1 MAPGL
6 NLIPRTLRPAGAL
19 AGALCWL
26 SGCDATD
33 LAPGP
38 TLDELPAPGTLT
50 REAPVMVFEL
60 DGPTFLAVYEPSV
73 ISDDGVLWHAHKN
86 CPGTPENYAFPA
98 SQPLQIRDDLRRVT
112 MACQYGFK

>member
-6 NLIPRTLRPAGAL
+6 NLIPRTLRPAAAL
-19 AGALCWL
+19 VGALCWL

-38 TLDELPAPGTLT
+38 TIDELPAPGTLT

-60 DGPTFLAVYEPSV
+60 DGPTFLAVYDPSV

-86 CPGTPENYAFPA
+86 CPCLLYTSDAADE
-98 SQPLQIRDDLRRVT
+98 
-112 MACQYGFK
+112 

>member
-6 NLIPRTLRPAGAL
+6 TTNIAHGGRAGRCAVLAVGLGCHRSGPR
-19 AGALCWL
+19 
-26 SGCDATD
+26 
-33 LAPGP
+33 P

-50 REAPVMVFEL
+50 REGPVMVFEL
-60 DGPTFLAVYEPSV
+60 DGPTFLAVYDPSV

>member
-6 NLIPRTLRPAGAL
+6 IPPSLITASALVGAMFL
-19 AGALCWL
+19 L
-26 SGCDATD
+26 SGRDATG

-38 TLDELPAPGTLT
+38 TFDELPASGTLT
-50 REAPVMVFEL
+50 REAPVMVFKL
-60 DGPTFLAVYEPSV
+60 DGPTFLAVYDPLV

-112 MACQYGFK
+112 MACQYGLK